1 LIEEKVFG
9 DSSPNKFN
17 KDKRHKEKTVKRRPG
32 EVYDLADK
40 FMRSSSRVKNYI
52 QNLNLV
58 NK

>member
-1 LIEEKVFG
+1 MFG

-17 KDKRHKEKTVKRRPG
+17 KDKRQKEKTVKRRPG

-40 FMRSSSRVKNYI
+40 FMRSSSRVKDYI

>member
-1 LIEEKVFG
+1 MFG

-40 FMRSSSRVKNYI
+40 FMRSSSRVKDYI